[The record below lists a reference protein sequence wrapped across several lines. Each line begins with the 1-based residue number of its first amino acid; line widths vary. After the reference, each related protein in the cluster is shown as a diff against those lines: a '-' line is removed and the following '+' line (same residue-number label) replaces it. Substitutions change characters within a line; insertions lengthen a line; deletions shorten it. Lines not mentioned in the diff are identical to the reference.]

1 MADTPPVP
9 PLAPAARTL
18 LQSILAQIQ
27 QIDVPPRFNTPEL
40 IDDDTQPY
48 ADFRAS
54 MTDVQRANRF
64 LGGTRVVTR
73 QMQRWFDSEKQLR
86 DFAPSGD
93 QYTVKNSAESAV
105 GSALLADDAGASS
118 VQLIAA
124 RPLHCPITILDI
136 ATGSGDLPT
145 AISEMADRRGIAV
158 RIVGLDFSEPILR
171 FAREEVG
178 GQQGI
183 RLLRGDAFR
192 LPFADGSFDYV
203 LCSLAFHHFDF
214 DECVTALKEME
225 RVSRRGWIVN
235 DVRRAWSAWWLIRII
250 TRVIGVNRLT
260 RHDAPASVR
269 RAYSLA
275 EFAAMPAVLG
285 LQVGERVEEVR
296 LRRSLFYRMA
306 LIRNKPTADYSR
318 PPSFP

>member
-1 MADTPPVP
+1 MADVP
-9 PLAPAARTL
+9 PHPVSPATGPL
-18 LQSILAQIQ
+18 LQSLIARIKLY
-27 QIDVPPRFNTPEL
+27 DVPPRFDQPEL
-40 IDDDTQPY
+40 IDDETQPY

-73 QMQRWFDSEKQLR
+73 QMQRWFE
-86 DFAPSGD
+86 SGRH
-93 QYTVKNSAESAV
+93 QKKTRKKTRKKTNTNAAQEYRGHNRSVLPTVKPGVPSV
-105 GSALLADDAGASS
+105 GSAA
-118 VQLIAA
+118 V
-124 RPLHCPITILDI
+124 RPLRCPLTILDI

-145 AISEMADRRGIAV
+145 AISGLAQRERVAV
-158 RIVGLDFSEPILR
+158 QIIGLDFSKPILR

-178 GQQGI
+178 GSEDI

-214 DECVTALKEME
+214 EECITVLREME
-225 RVSRRGWIVN
+225 RVSRRGWLVN

-250 TRVIGVNRLT
+250 TRLIGANRLT

-275 EFAAMPAVLG
+275 EFAAMPAALG
-285 LQVGERVEEVR
+285 LSVGDRTNRAVL

-306 LIRNKPTADYSR
+306 LIRDKNPGNN
-318 PPSFP
+318 